1 MSVTSN
7 KQMKCH
13 AARWKPSYEKKT
25 NSYCSI
31 QEQCGYFDP
40 WKTQLR
46 VNLEK
51 PREKLRRAQANVNM
65 LRLLKQNNFK

>member
-1 MSVTSN
+1 MKEHMPVTSI

-31 QEQCGYFDP
+31 QEQHGYFDP
-40 WKTQLR
+40 WRTQLR

-51 PREKLRRAQANVNM
+51 PREKLRVKVNVNV
-65 LRLLKQNNFK
+65 LRLLK